1 MTLEV
6 VGAIFLLIALVG
18 GGLQI
23 GDRLTVPQLSRVRL
37 VALALTGI
45 ALIGL
50 GVTLSLVADREN
62 QADRPPPA
70 APHDPEAR
78 S

>member
-1 MTLEV
+1 M
-6 VGAIFLLIALVG
+6 GAIFLLIALVG

-37 VALALTGI
+37 VALAVTGI
-45 ALIGL
+45 MLIGL
-50 GVTLSLVADREN
+50 GVTLNLVADRES